1 MNVSEE
7 RSFLQI
13 KHMEAA
19 LIRSQAKHSDVLPR
33 ADYELLRYAL
43 MLARLRRFSP
53 GAARPASDRVPG
65 PQQPVGRP
73 DIVLNT
79 GPINHLRHVLL
90 DTLYGP
96 LREQRNYLLRL
107 SQVRQKI
114 LVVREAVERA
124 RRETLATHAHDFSAA
139 ELDAEL
145 CNKVLVL
152 APGGGGGSGYVYIGL
167 VARLKAEGI
176 LPSYI
181 VGASI
186 GALLGGLMAR
196 DAQPDIEALMAWGK
210 GLRVRQIF
218 SRPTIGG
225 ALSLPGAVRL
235 HLRGMDQMLRHPNGS
250 PLRMKDMAIPYDAM
264 IAGVRLSAYRD
275 LPAMPERRSHMLG
288 SPMVIAERMLHLL
301 SYFSPQVAKEIVLG
315 QDEHTRE
322 LRVVDA
328 IGLSSAVPGVLQYAP
343 WREDAQSLKILSDLR
358 EQHNLRTFMDGGT
371 VANVPARAA
380 WEGVQEG
387 RIGTRNAFYLALDC
401 FHPQWSAGHAWLT
414 PVTQVIQGQMA
425 TQRPYYDWL
434 VRFQPTPSPVNLL
447 PSPAV
452 FDKAFQWGWDQAEA
466 VLPQIREALKPL
478 QVPDFK

>member
-1 MNVSEE
+1 MSFNTE
-7 RSFLQI
+7 RAFLQI

-19 LIRSQAKHSDVLPR
+19 LIRSQAKHSDVLPL

-53 GAARPASDRVPG
+53 GSAGPGSIKRVT
-65 PQQPVGRP
+65 RP
-73 DIVLNT
+73 DVVLNT
-79 GPINHLRHVLL
+79 TPISTLRKLL
-90 DTLYGP
+90 LETLYAP

-107 SQVRQKI
+107 SQVRQRVMI
-114 LVVREAVERA
+114 VREATEQA
-124 RRETLATHAHDFSAA
+124 RREILATHAHDFTAA

-152 APGGGGGSGYVYIGL
+152 APGGGGGSGFVYIGL

-186 GALLGGLMAR
+186 GALLGGLVAR
-196 DAQPDIEALMAWGK
+196 DAEPDIDSLLAWGK
-210 GLRVRQIF
+210 GLRMRQIF

-225 ALSLPGAVRL
+225 SLSLPGAVRL
-235 HLRGMDQMLRHPNGS
+235 HLRGMDQMMRHPDGS
-250 PLRMKDMAIPYDAM
+250 PLRMKDLAIPYDAM

-275 LPAMPERRSHMLG
+275 LPALPERRSHMLG
-288 SPMVIAERMLHLL
+288 APMVIAERMLHLL

-315 QDEHTRE
+315 QDEATRE

-328 IGLSSAVPGVLQYAP
+328 IGLSSAVPGVLQYTP
-343 WREDAQSLKILSDLR
+343 WREDALSLSILSDLR
-358 EQHNLRTFMDGGT
+358 EKHKLRTFMDGGT

-380 WEGVQEG
+380 WEGVQTG

-401 FHPQWSAGHAWLT
+401 FHPQWSAGHAWLV
-414 PVTQVIQGQMA
+414 PVTQAIQGQMSK
-425 TQRPYYDWL
+425 QRPYYDWL
-434 VRFQPTPSPVNLL
+434 VRFQPTPSPINLL
-447 PSPAV
+447 PSEAV
-452 FDKAFQWGWDQAEA
+452 FDKAFEWGWKQAEEI
-466 VLPQIREALKPL
+466 LPQLKEALKPL
-478 QVPDFK
+478 QAPVFK